1 MADFEHKESVDDVY
15 TLTAQVSD
23 LAGNMDEK
31 SVTFS
36 VNRFGSNFIFGTST
50 EAFLDQYY
58 SNKEQ
63 DLVVTEVNVDTLVHN
78 GISYGLDGELVNLTK
93 GTDYTVKESGNEASW
108 KSYEYTIKAANFE
121 KEGLYNVTIDSKDRA
136 KNEVN
141 NKVKEANIEFVI
153 DKTKPTVV
161 ITGVED
167 DGQYRTNNRDIT
179 IAVADNVA
187 MDNLNVQVDGKDTQS
202 KTYSAKEIQKQK
214 GEIPFSLES
223 SSNWQEIKA
232 VATDA
237 AGNQADTSEIR
248 VLITANLLVQFY
260 RNTPLV
266 VGSSVGLAAV
276 AAALAVFLT
285 KKKKSSQKQA

>member
-1 MADFEHKESVDDVY
+1 
-15 TLTAQVSD
+15 
-23 LAGNMDEK
+23 
-31 SVTFS
+31 
-36 VNRFGSNFIFGTST
+36 
-50 EAFLDQYY
+50 
-58 SNKEQ
+58 
-63 DLVVTEVNVDTLVHN
+63 
-78 GISYGLDGELVNLTK
+78 
-93 GTDYTVKESGNEASW
+93 
-108 KSYEYTIKAANFE
+108 
-121 KEGLYNVTIDSKDRA
+121 
-136 KNEVN
+136 
-141 NKVKEANIEFVI
+141 
-153 DKTKPTVV
+153 
-161 ITGVED
+161 
-167 DGQYRTNNRDIT
+167 
-179 IAVADNVA
+179 

-276 AAALAVFLT
+276 VAALAVFLT